1 MGVGLYIFACMMY
14 IIISVVYNYNIITEL
29 CEAICNFILIIIIIN
44 YIGATTELHM
54 FRTMQ

>member
-1 MGVGLYIFACMMY
+1 MWALASLYIRLHDVY
-14 IIISVVYNYNIITEL
+14 KLIISVVYNCLLIKRES
-29 CEAICNFILIIIIIN
+29 ICNFITN